1 MLRRAGAG
9 TAFGPAARDLVLLAY
24 TALILNQSRSSRRL
38 EARADRLHL
47 GDEVF
52 LKASTA
58 NSFWA

>member
-1 MLRRAGAG
+1 
-9 TAFGPAARDLVLLAY
+9 LAY
-24 TALILNQSRSSRRL
+24 TALILKPEFDLHARL